1 MVGRSVHH
9 VSINVTDTEPA
20 RVFYE
25 HLGFESIER
34 PQLGFPGAWLRLGA
48 TELHL
53 LELPPPDARGQ
64 HFSIHVEDLDTALR
78 VLAEAGIAADRVG
91 GIDGICRQAFLS
103 DPTGNQVE
111 LTEPL

>member
-1 MVGRSVHH
+1 MACP
-9 VSINVTDTEPA
+9 TDSA

-25 HLGFESIER
+25 HLGFEPIER
-34 PQLGFPGAWLRLGA
+34 PPLGFPGAWLQLGA

-64 HFSIHVEDLDTALR
+64 HFSIRVENLDTALA

>member
-1 MVGRSVHH
+1 MVGRAVHH

-25 HLGFESIER
+25 HLGFTPIKR
-34 PQLGFPGAWLRLGA
+34 PELGFPGAWLRLGT

-64 HFSIHVEDLDTALR
+64 HFSLHVENLDTALESLR
-78 VLAEAGIAADRVG
+78 RPVSLRIGSAGSTGSVDR
-91 GIDGICRQAFLS
+91 RS
-103 DPTGNQVE
+103 
-111 LTEPL
+111 